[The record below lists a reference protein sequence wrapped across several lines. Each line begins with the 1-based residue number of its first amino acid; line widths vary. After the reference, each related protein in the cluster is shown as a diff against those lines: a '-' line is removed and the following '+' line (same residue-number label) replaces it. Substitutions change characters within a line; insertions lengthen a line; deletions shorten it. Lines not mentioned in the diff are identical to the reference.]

1 MVEEE
6 QYGKRSE
13 GREGVM
19 ATEERW
25 RERNNGVGCSVGVGE
40 RKQWAGREKIEER
53 ALCMINGPHISQG
66 ILGVRFPHCIGEEAF

>member
-25 RERNNGVGCSVGVGE
+25 RERNNGVGCGVGVSE
-40 RKQWAGREKIEER
+40 RKQWAGREK
-53 ALCMINGPHISQG
+53 
-66 ILGVRFPHCIGEEAF
+66 